1 MGGYSGYSSKS
12 SAESSF
18 RELDDVFLQTQT
30 RIWLGEVLKMRLDGH
45 LHISDLLADG
55 DILFSNCFGV
65 SMMVSIGIGCW
76 WEVVGICG
84 ISRTLAGPNKMAYNA
99 VYKITLY
106 SEDCSFTRGIW
117 PCILTSG
124 KDDLCR
130 FEVAKELWNMLLAK
144 CGELRHMKYE
154 PLGSRRCSGRY
165 MPYSNVDS
173 FLKICKILGLNG
185 IDLFSP
191 SDVVEKK
198 NIRKV
203 CICLRAL
210 SNKARSKQLKVPDF
224 DLVTS
229 TVVMPKNMVGGIR
242 RSLETSQGS
251 LSSSSGYYSYKE
263 TRSKLTERNKITESE
278 ANYDSSSEES
288 DEAESKFVGEE
299 SCCSSMNQLEDG
311 NATDSDADNS
321 IGEYSAVSKNG
332 REKNRTSLGNGGKY
346 ISPNDKIHFDY
357 SNLNAENDESIV
369 GDSMYDNE
377 MEGSCI
383 SNYLSFSDSIIGGT
397 DGSTPVLREGEDNIL
412 NLFMA
417 IDSHRPNSGKG
428 TFQNGHQHKYSDN
441 EDAEVSST
449 TSMSSVLGRK
459 KRLVPLLENEADRQ
473 HKDLSASHEAWN
485 VLTTELV
492 FHDTKEPSV
501 VKPKISASLS
511 ELTYLGSDEPLSA
524 SAQPLT
530 DKFVSL
536 HRNNSNYFDPDVDI
550 EVGRSKDMVYL
561 DTAACKNNL
570 KNVSLVDRSEGC
582 DGDSQYLKFVSE
594 VVSSTCEPSM
604 TLDGVNMD
612 RNSIISANCCEHIE
626 KGHPAPALS
635 TVQVM
640 QMKYV
645 NQHFQEMI
653 KHKVSHALEQNA
665 SKGSQETDAGELKDK
680 RQQRPLLKTVARGT
694 ALVGVLYLLLHFSR
708 RRNKQEEGS
717 EADSK
722 RTQSKKF
729 RGRDFSYGHG
739 HGHNGR
745 RLDSAYPSEKLKF
758 KN

>member
-1 MGGYSGYSSKS
+1 MGGYSGDSSKS

-30 RIWLGEVLKMRLDGH
+30 RIWLGEVLKMRLDEH
-45 LHISDLLADG
+45 LNISDLLADG
-55 DILFSNCFGV
+55 DLL
-65 SMMVSIGIGCW
+65 M
-76 WEVVGICG
+76 
-84 ISRTLAGPNKMAYNA
+84 LQ
-99 VYKITLY
+99 L
-106 SEDCSFTRGIW
+106 FTRGIW
-117 PCILTSG
+117 PCILTSRR
-124 KDDLCR
+124 DNLCR

-242 RSLETSQGS
+242 RSLETSQCS

-263 TRSKLTERNKITESE
+263 TRSKLTGRNKITESE
-278 ANYDSSSEES
+278 ANYDSLSEES

-299 SCCSSMNQLEDG
+299 SCCSSMNQLEDD
-311 NATDSDADNS
+311 NATNSDADNS
-321 IGEYSAVSKNG
+321 FGKYSAVRKNG
-332 REKNRTSLGNGGKY
+332 REQNRTSLGNGGKY
-346 ISPNDKIHFDY
+346 ISPNDRIHFDY
-357 SNLNAENDESIV
+357 SDLNAENDESIV

-449 TSMSSVLGRK
+449 TSMSSVLGRVHA
-459 KRLVPLLENEADRQ
+459 LDFDDQFDADECLTEETSGSVLENEADRQ
-473 HKDLSASHEAWN
+473 HKVLSESHKTWN
-485 VLTTELV
+485 GATNELV
-492 FHDTKEPSV
+492 FHDNKEPSV

-511 ELTYLGSDEPLSA
+511 ELTYPGSDELLSA

-536 HRNNSNYFDPDVDI
+536 HRNNSNYFVPDEDI
-550 EVGRSKDMVYL
+550 EAARSKDMVCL
-561 DTAACKNNL
+561 DTAARSNNL
-570 KNVSLVDRSEGC
+570 KNVSLVDRNEGC
-582 DGDSQYLKFVSE
+582 DVDSQYLKFVSE
-594 VVSSTCEPSM
+594 VVVSSTCEPSV
-604 TLDGVNMD
+604 TLNGVIMD
-612 RNSIISANCCEHIE
+612 RNSVISANCCEHFR
-626 KGHPAPALS
+626 KGHPCSCSVCGSGDAGEVCKPTHS
-635 TVQVM
+635 GDDVDR
-640 QMKYV
+640 
-645 NQHFQEMI
+645 
-653 KHKVSHALEQNA
+653 KHKVSHMLEQNA
-665 SKGSQETDAGELKDK
+665 SEGSQETDAGELKGK
-680 RQQRPLLKTVARGT
+680 RRQRPLLKTVARGT

-708 RRNKQEEGS
+708 RRNKQESS
-717 EADSK
+717 EADSR

-729 RGRDFSYGHG
+729 HGRNFTYGHG
-739 HGHNGR
+739 KNGR
-745 RLDSAYPSEKLKF
+745 RVDSIYPSEKLKF

>member
-1 MGGYSGYSSKS
+1 MGGYSGDSSKS
-12 SAESSF
+12 SAESNF

-30 RIWLGEVLKMRLDGH
+30 RIWLGEVLKMRLDEH

-55 DILFSNCFGV
+55 DL
-65 SMMVSIGIGCW
+65 
-76 WEVVGICG
+76 
-84 ISRTLAGPNKMAYNA
+84 L
-99 VYKITLY
+99 
-106 SEDCSFTRGIW
+106 
-117 PCILTSG
+117 
-124 KDDLCR
+124 

-154 PLGSRRCSGRY
+154 PLGSRKCSGRY

-229 TVVMPKNMVGGIR
+229 MVVMPKNMVGGIR
-242 RSLETSQGS
+242 RSLETSQCS

-263 TRSKLTERNKITESE
+263 TRSKLTERNKITECE

-311 NATDSDADNS
+311 NATDTDADNS
-321 IGEYSAVSKNG
+321 FGEYSAVSKNR
-332 REKNRTSLGNGGKY
+332 REKNSSSLGNGGKY
-346 ISPNDKIHFDY
+346 ISPNNRIHFDY

-369 GDSMYDNE
+369 GDSMYDYE

-417 IDSHRPNSGKG
+417 IDSHRPNSSKG
-428 TFQNGHQHKYSDN
+428 TFQNGHQYKYSDN

-449 TSMSSVLGRK
+449 TSMSSVLGRVHA
-459 KRLVPLLENEADRQ
+459 LDFDDQFDADECLTEETSGSLLENEADRQ
-473 HKDLSASHEAWN
+473 QKDLSASHVAWN
-485 VLTTELV
+485 VVTTELV

-501 VKPKISASLS
+501 IKPKISASLS
-511 ELTYLGSDEPLSA
+511 ELTYPASDEPLSA
-524 SAQPLT
+524 ST
-530 DKFVSL
+530 HSE
-536 HRNNSNYFDPDVDI
+536 DI
-550 EVGRSKDMVYL
+550 EVARSEDMVCL
-561 DTAACKNNL
+561 DTAACRNNL
-570 KNVSLVDRSEGC
+570 KNVSLVGRNEGC

-612 RNSIISANCCEHIE
+612 RNNSVNSANCCEHIE
-626 KGHPAPALS
+626 KGHPCS
-635 TVQVM
+635 CTVCGSGDASEVC
-640 QMKYV
+640 KPTLPGDDGDR
-645 NQHFQEMI
+645 
-653 KHKVSHALEQNA
+653 KHKVPHLWEQNA
-665 SKGSQETDAGELKDK
+665 SEGNQETDAGELKDK
-680 RQQRPLLKTVARGT
+680 HRQRPLLKTVARGT

-708 RRNKQEEGS
+708 RRNKPEEGS
-717 EADSK
+717 EANSK
-722 RTQSKKF
+722 RTQSKKI

-739 HGHNGR
+739 QNGR
-745 RLDSAYPSEKLKF
+745 QLNSIYPSEKLKF